1 MIQNMITYIGKN
13 QKSCSVKFEL
23 STVVTE
29 LLKRYIKFERFDQLR
44 ELLTKL
50 SNTDQNSF
58 ELLYADI
65 EGIYTGH
72 IYKSK
77 NIKINEF
84 INNPKQQSQSFRTFL
99 IKFAMEDY
107 KRKYTGATDKATFYT
122 TFRDYFTSKTN
133 VALNSKLQ
141 AELKGNKVK
150 ELSNNHIIELIDT
163 IVGVFIY
170 VFSLSGPYKVT
181 IFFHSFS
188 LNNLK
193 T

>member
-107 KRKYTGATDKATFYT
+107 KRKYAGATDKATFYT
-122 TFRDYFTSKTN
+122 TFREYFKSKTN
-133 VALNSKLQ
+133 VALAEKAQ
-141 AELKGNKVK
+141 VELKDTKFHA
-150 ELSNNHIIELIDT
+150 LSNIQIIELVDKILT
-163 IVGVFIY
+163 ATVGDMSTLPETKLVMD
-170 VFSLSGPYKVT
+170 
-181 IFFHSFS
+181 
-188 LNNLK
+188 
-193 T
+193 